1 MCCILGWLPIRV
13 CLEPWT
19 APLQL
24 FNLPHFALW
33 LLTFLWPD
41 DLPTLITRPHPNQPD
56 ILDVPSVDEGT
67 PYHTNNRYDN
77 GNGIQLPGTS
87 GHPQTI
93 GHQGQQ
99 VFFEEQGYRRPIPTT
114 ATPLRPGSRRQPPNV
129 DEAIEIPGYQVP
141 IVVEPSYPHSR
152 VPRRNYTTGQE
163 ALSQTT
169 ISWRPLLESSEY
181 IISCQ
186 PVSQDED
193 TLQVS
198 ELSHNR
204 NSISLTCGRRSI
216 LGVQSLCCLKGEAA
230 GVGLENLTNK
240 WVRAG

>member
-1 MCCILGWLPIRV
+1 LLN
-13 CLEPWT
+13 
-19 APLQL
+19 L
-24 FNLPHFALW
+24 FEFANLPRFALW
-33 LLTFLWPD
+33 LLTFFWLD
-41 DLPTLITRPHPNQPD
+41 DLPTLITGPHPNQPD

-67 PYHTNNRYDN
+67 PYLTNNRYDN
-77 GNGIQLPGTS
+77 GNGIQLPGSS

-99 VFFEEQGYRRPIPTT
+99 VFFEEHGYRRPVPTT

-141 IVVEPSYPHSR
+141 IIVEPSYPHSR
-152 VPRRNYTTGQE
+152 GPRRNDTTGQE

-169 ISWRPLLESSEY
+169 ISWRPLLESTEY

-193 TLQVS
+193 TLQFRVPGTS
-198 ELSHNR
+198 S
-204 NSISLTCGRRSI
+204 SATLTGLTRGATYNIIVEALKDHRRQKVLEEVVTVGNTGKRKSY
-216 LGVQSLCCLKGEAA
+216 GV
-230 GVGLENLTNK
+230 
-240 WVRAG
+240 

>member
-1 MCCILGWLPIRV
+1 M
-13 CLEPWT
+13 
-19 APLQL
+19 
-24 FNLPHFALW
+24 
-33 LLTFLWPD
+33 
-41 DLPTLITRPHPNQPD
+41 ITRPHPNQPD
-56 ILDVPSVDEGT
+56 VLDVPSIDEGT
-67 PYHTNNRYDN
+67 PYLTNNRYDN

-99 VFFEEQGYRRPIPTT
+99 VFFEEHGYRRPVPTT

-141 IVVEPSYPHSR
+141 IIVEPSYPHSR
-152 VPRRNYTTGQE
+152 GPRRNDTTGQE

-169 ISWRPLLESSEY
+169 ISWRPLLESTEY

-198 ELSHNR
+198 ELPER
-204 NSISLTCGRRSI
+204 GD
-216 LGVQSLCCLKGEAA
+216 
-230 GVGLENLTNK
+230 GVGLTLGPPAFCCAK
-240 WVRAG
+240 GVAGRVGLDLLMQLRAGRINTALIHREATGQNGQNKALAMLSVPTFHQGKG